1 MSDRFVRLFGDSPAR
16 LLLRLVILSLV
27 VGVVLAALGIEP
39 YDIVTSALG
48 FVDRIWSMGFDAVD
62 RVWRYFLLGA
72 VVVIPV
78 WLVLRLLNIGR
89 NNRF

>member
-39 YDIVTSALG
+39 YDIVTSAFR

-72 VVVIPV
+72 VVVIPG

-89 NNRF
+89 NRY